1 MSIHNLSRNCHVL
14 VPNNLV
20 LSTYSTCCASY
31 CMLYVYNEMSHI
43 FSTFLQM
50 FEYTKCESDVETSC
64 GTYRERIADE
74 CLLVMRSC
82 DVT

>member
-1 MSIHNLSRNCHVL
+1 
-14 VPNNLV
+14 
-20 LSTYSTCCASY
+20 
-31 CMLYVYNEMSHI
+31 VYNEMSHI
-43 FSTFLQM
+43 FYTFLQM